1 MTLPWYPCVVG
12 QPLFA
17 LSVAKRIRSL
27 LASDSGGIHKLSE
40 VYIILCKT
48 DHFFDRGP
56 ILGYT
61 NGISG

>member
-1 MTLPWYPCVVG
+1 MTLPWYLCVIG
-12 QPLFA
+12 KPLFA
-17 LSVAKRIRSL
+17 LSVAKRRTL
-27 LASDSGGIHKLSE
+27 LAGDSGGIHKLSE

-48 DHFFDRGP
+48 DDFFDRGP